1 MSLLLIDG
9 NGLVHRAHHSTKD
22 NQQIRSD
29 GLPVGAV
36 GKFLDLV
43 WSCLGNVGKPQMATH
58 AAVIF
63 DAPGPNW
70 RHRILPAYKS
80 GRTHDPALPP
90 QLRLCREIVPRL
102 GLRAVQLRGYEAD
115 DLIATYA
122 RLAEEAGMATCI
134 ISVDKDMMALIR
146 AGVSIYNPMAKNDDG
161 QSYGKMLGED
171 DVVAKFGVHPWQ
183 VPHAQALSG
192 DAIDGISGIPGI
204 GEKGAAELIGRF
216 GDLETLIARADEI
229 SKPGLRAKVKA
240 GAALARQSFR
250 LASLDDRVPVPLDLD
265 ELALSPIDAPAL
277 LSALRA
283 LEIVQFARRFA
294 YPFGLRADDAEPCP
308 RIADLAD
315 EQMEILSA

>member
-1 MSLLLIDG
+1 MSLLLIDA
-9 NGLVHRAHHSTKD
+9 NGLLHRAYHSAPE
-22 NQQIRSD
+22 QYRSD
-29 GLPVGAV
+29 GLPTNAI

-43 WSCLGNVGKPQMATH
+43 WWVLGQVGKPQMATH
-58 AAVIF
+58 GAAVF
-63 DAPGPNW
+63 DARGDNW
-70 RHRILPAYKS
+70 RHEILPSYKS
-80 GRTHDPALPP
+80 GRTHNPAIPP
-90 QLRLCREIVPRL
+90 QLRLCRAIVPTL
-102 GLRAVQLRGYEAD
+102 GLKSVQLRGYEAD
-115 DLIATYA
+115 DLLATYA
-122 RLAEEAGMATCI
+122 RLAEEAGMAVVI
-134 ISVDKDMMALIR
+134 VSADKDLLQLVR
-146 AGVSIYNPMAKNDDG
+146 PGVSVFNPMHKNDDG

-216 GDLETLIARADEI
+216 GDLETLLCRSDEI
-229 SKPGLRAKVKA
+229 SKPGLRAKVQA
-240 GAALARQSFR
+240 GALLARQSFR
-250 LASLDDRVPVPLDLD
+250 LASLDDQAPVPLDLD

-315 EQMEILSA
+315 EQMEILAA